1 MCCRPR
7 DERSSRYSHR
17 TCYRCGRWPWVFF
30 SYLDWSGPRNRRSSG
45 SHASAIG
52 CYFRDPENNPTE
64 VFWLTG
70 HTSWAQIS
78 IPTDIVQP
86 DEAVMADMD
95 RSFEVAQNF
104 KLRKATSPETVEVIR
119 EVNTAAVAS
128 R

>member
-1 MCCRPR
+1 M
-7 DERSSRYSHR
+7 
-17 TCYRCGRWPWVFF
+17 
-30 SYLDWSGPRNRRSSG
+30 
-45 SHASAIG
+45 
-52 CYFRDPENNPTE
+52 
-64 VFWLTG
+64 FWLTG
-70 HTSWAQIS
+70 HTSWAQIG